1 MEIVRSLARRIAE
14 MEAVARK
21 NASQAEELAAKAD
34 YVAMMADVDL
44 SPITDDESEGM
55 TDAQ

>member
-1 MEIVRSLARRIAE
+1 MSIVVPLAQRIAQ
-14 MEAVARK
+14 MEAIAK
-21 NASQAEELAAKAD
+21 HNASQAEELAAKAD
-34 YVAMMADVDL
+34 YVAMMTDVDL

>member
-1 MEIVRSLARRIAE
+1 MSIVVPLAQRIAQ
-14 MEAVARK
+14 MEAIAK
-21 NASQAEELAAKAD
+21 HNAAQAEELAAKAD
-34 YVAMMADVDL
+34 YVAMMTDVDL